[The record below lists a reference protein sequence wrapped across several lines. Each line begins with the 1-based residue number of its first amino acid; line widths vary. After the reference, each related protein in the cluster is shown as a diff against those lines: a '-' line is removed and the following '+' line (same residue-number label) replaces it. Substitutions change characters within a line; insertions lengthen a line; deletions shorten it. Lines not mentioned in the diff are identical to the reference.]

1 MKKFQPMK
9 KYTLSVLLALIA
21 SLTFAQDLSY
31 YLPKG
36 YTYNPA
42 IPTPKQ
48 VLGYEVG
55 EWHVTHDQLVI
66 YMKAVAEASDRVI
79 FEETGRSY
87 EKRPQTLLTITAPA
101 NLAKL
106 DQIKAERAK
115 LREPGASVNIQNIP
129 VVMFMGYSV
138 HGNEPSGANASLLA
152 AYHFAAANEIASELE
167 NIILLLDPAINP
179 DGLNRFASWVNSH
192 KAYVMN
198 GDPAQRELNEAWP
211 RGRTNHYWFDLN
223 RDWLPVQHPESR
235 NRVRVF
241 QSWLPNIHLDFHEMG
256 TNSTFFFQ
264 PGVEA
269 RVHPLTPKKNF
280 ELTSKIGTYHAKA
293 LDEIGSL
300 YFTKENYDDFYYGK
314 GSTYPDVQGSI
325 GILFEQ
331 ASSRGHLQESAN
343 GMLSFPFTIRNQFTA
358 NLSSYQAA
366 KEMRVELNQWMKD
379 FYNEIK
385 NETTA
390 DINKAYI
397 FGAKEDDA
405 RSYHL
410 ADLILQ
416 HNIQV
421 FALNENITVN
431 GQEFKKETSYIV
443 PADQP
448 QYRLIKAMFETRT
461 TFEDSLFYDIS
472 AWTYPMAFGLDY
484 MALNSRILNLASVRQ
499 VEKNSLQLAPG
510 KVLGEA
516 GAYQYAME
524 WTDYYAPKAAYQLL
538 KAGFLVRVTNAEF
551 STPEGKTFRRG
562 TILIDKGESGMD
574 HAAFFAKLQ
583 EIAQFAHV
591 DIHAISTGYTTGIN
605 MGSTYIS
612 KLETPSVALLVDG
625 GVDSYEAGEIW
636 HLLDQRMQM
645 PVTLL
650 PMESVAGANLSRYN
664 VILMADGNYGRLG
677 QSGANALKNWVSQGN
692 TLVAKGGALRWL
704 AQNEIGK
711 FSFREV
717 QNAEKGLQ
725 KSYADYENATGS
737 KQTFGAIFKGKLDIT
752 HPVGY
757 GYTDSDIHTFRNDN
771 FFLEPSENPYANPLV
786 YTANPL
792 ASGYLHPSN
801 LPGVQESAVIRV
813 SSQGRGRIIGF
824 ADNPNFRAFWFG
836 TNKLFMNSIFFG
848 QIISGGTA
856 R

>member
-1 MKKFQPMK
+1 MK
-9 KYTLSVLLALIA
+9 KYTLAVLLALFY
-21 SLTFAQDLSY
+21 SLSFAQDLSY

-36 YTYNPA
+36 FTYNPA
-42 IPTPKQ
+42 IPTPKD

-55 EWHVTHDQLVI
+55 EWHVTHDQLVM
-66 YMKAVAEASDRVI
+66 YMKAVAEKSDRVI

-87 EKRPQTLLTITAPA
+87 EKRPQTLLTITSPA
-101 NLAKL
+101 NLTKL

-115 LREPGASVNIQNIP
+115 LRDPNASVSIENMP

-138 HGNEPSGANASLLA
+138 HGNEPSGANAALVA
-152 AYHFAAANEIASELE
+152 AYHFAAANEIAADLE
-167 NIILLLDPAINP
+167 NIVLLLDPAINP

-192 KAYVMN
+192 KAFVMN

-264 PGVEA
+264 PGVPS
-269 RVHPLTPKKNF
+269 RMHPLTPDKNF
-280 ELTSKIGTYHAKA
+280 ELTEKIGTYHAKA
-293 LDEIGSL
+293 LDQIGSL
-300 YFTKENYDDFYYGK
+300 YYNQENYDDFYYGK

-379 FYNEIK
+379 FYSEIK
-385 NETTA
+385 KET
-390 DINKAYI
+390 DVDVNKAYI

-405 RSYHL
+405 RSFHL

-416 HNIQV
+416 HDIKV

-431 GQEFKKETSYIV
+431 GKEFKKETSYIV

-461 TFEDSLFYDIS
+461 TFKDSLFYDIS
-472 AWTYPMAFGLDY
+472 AWTYPMAFHLDY
-484 MALNSRILNLASVRQ
+484 MALNSKILNLASVRQ
-499 VEKNSLQLAPG
+499 VDKSNFSLAPG
-510 KVLGEA
+510 KVNGNA

-538 KAGFLVRVTNAEF
+538 KAGFLVRVSNTEF
-551 STPEGKTFRRG
+551 TTAAGKTYGRG
-562 TILIDKGESGMD
+562 TLLIDKGESGLD
-574 HAAFFAKLQ
+574 DQAFFAKLQ
-583 EIAQFAHV
+583 AIASEAHV
-591 DIHAISTGYTTGIN
+591 EINALTTGYTSGAN
-605 MGSTYIS
+605 LGSTFMVPL
-612 KLETPSVALLVDG
+612 KTPQIALLVDG
-625 GVDSYEAGEIW
+625 GVDSGEAGEIW
-636 HLLDQRMQM
+636 HLLDQRMKM

-650 PMESVAGANLSRYN
+650 PVGSVGMANLDRYN
-664 VILMADGNYGRLG
+664 VILMADGNYNSLG
-677 QSGANALKNWVSQGN
+677 KMGAEKLKEWTSKGG
-692 TLVAKGGALRWL
+692 TLVAKGGAIRFL
-704 AQNEIGK
+704 AANEVGN
-711 FSFREV
+711 FTFRTV
-717 QNAEKGLQ
+717 DNSEKGLQ
-725 KSYADYENATGS
+725 KSYADFENATGA
-737 KQTFGAIFKGKLDIT
+737 KGTFGAIFKANLDVT
-752 HPVGY
+752 HPIGY
-757 GYTDSDIHTFRNDN
+757 GYSEKEIYTFRNDN
-771 FFLEPSENPYANPLV
+771 FFMEVSTNPYANPLV
-786 YTANPL
+786 YTESPL

-801 LPGVQESAVIRV
+801 LPGIQNGSVIRISGV
-813 SSQGRGRIIGF
+813 GRGRIIGF

-848 QIISGGTA
+848 QVIDGGTT

>member
-1 MKKFQPMK
+1 MK
-9 KYTLSVLLALIA
+9 KYTLTVLLALVTLL
-21 SLTFAQDLSY
+21 SFGQDLSY

-42 IPTPKQ
+42 VPTPKD

-55 EWHVTHDQLVI
+55 EWHVTHDQLVM
-66 YMKAVAEASDRVI
+66 YMKAVAAASDRVK

-87 EKRPQTLLTITAPA
+87 EKRPQTLLTITSPS
-101 NLAKL
+101 NLGKL

-115 LREPGASVNIQNIP
+115 LRVPGSSVDIQNMP

-138 HGNEPSGANASLLA
+138 HGNEPSGANAALVA
-152 AYHFAAANEIASELE
+152 AYHFAAANEIAADLE

-235 NRVRVF
+235 NRVKVF

-264 PGVEA
+264 PGVPS

-280 ELTSKIGTYHAKA
+280 ELTEKIGTYHAKA
-293 LDEIGSL
+293 LDQIGSL
-300 YFTKENYDDFYYGK
+300 YYNQENYDDFYYGK

-358 NLSSYQAA
+358 NLSSFQAA

-379 FYNEIK
+379 FYTEIK

-390 DINKAYI
+390 DVNKAYI

-416 HNIQV
+416 HDIKV

-431 GQEFKKETSYIV
+431 GKEFQKETSYIV

-461 TFEDSLFYDIS
+461 TFQDSLFYDIS
-472 AWTYPMAFGLDY
+472 AWTYPMAFHLDF
-484 MALNSRILNLASVRQ
+484 MALNSRILNLASVTEVNKSKFAQ
-499 VEKNSLQLAPG
+499 APG
-510 KVLGEA
+510 KVIGQA
-516 GAYQYAME
+516 GAYQYALE

-538 KAGFLVRVTNAEF
+538 KAGFLVRVSNTEF
-551 STPEGKTFRRG
+551 STAEGKTFGRG

-574 HAAFFAKLQ
+574 NQAFFAKLR
-583 EIAQFAHV
+583 EIAQAAHV
-591 DIHAISTGYTTGIN
+591 DIHALTTGYTAGAN
-605 MGSTYIS
+605 LGSTFM
-612 KLETPSVALLVDG
+612 TPLKTPNVALLVDG
-625 GVDSYEAGEIW
+625 GVDSGEAGEIW
-636 HLLDQRMQM
+636 HLLDQRMKM

-650 PMESVAGANLSRYN
+650 PIDAVAGANLARYN

-677 QSGANALKNWVSQGN
+677 QAGATAIKNWVSQGN
-692 TLVAKGGALRWL
+692 TLVAKGGAIRWL
-704 AQNEIGK
+704 IQNEIGN
-711 FSFREV
+711 FALRSVE
-717 QNAEKGLQ
+717 NSEKGLQ
-725 KSYADYENATGS
+725 KSYADFENATGA
-737 KQTFGAIFKGKLDIT
+737 KGTFGAIFKANLDTT

-757 GYTDSDIHTFRNDN
+757 GYQEKEIFTFRNDN
-771 FFLEPSENPYANPLV
+771 FFLEPSANPYANPLV
-786 YTANPL
+786 YTADPL

-801 LPGVQESAVIRV
+801 LPGVKESAVIRV
-813 SSQGRGRIIGF
+813 SGQGRGRIIGF
-824 ADNPNFRAFWFG
+824 ADNMNFRAFWFG
-836 TNKLFMNSIFFG
+836 TNKLFMNAIFFG
-848 QIISGGTA
+848 QVIDGGTT

>member
-1 MKKFQPMK
+1 MRRF
-9 KYTLSVLLALIA
+9 SFVFLLALLA
-21 SLTFAQDLSY
+21 NFSWAQDLSY

-36 YTYNPA
+36 YTYNPKV
-42 IPTPKQ
+42 PTPKQ

-55 EWHVTHDQLVI
+55 EWHVTHDQLVT
-66 YMKAVAEASDRVI
+66 YMKAVAATSDRVK

-87 EKRPQTLLTITAPA
+87 EKRPQTLLTITSPA
-101 NLAKL
+101 NLGKL
-106 DQIKAERAK
+106 DQIKADRAK
-115 LREPGASVNIQNIP
+115 LRIPGSTVDIQNMP

-138 HGNEPSGANASLLA
+138 HGNEPSGANAALVA
-152 AYHFAAANEIASELE
+152 AYHFAAANEIAADLE
-167 NIILLLDPAINP
+167 NIVLLLDPAINP

-192 KAYVMN
+192 KAYILN

-235 NRVRVF
+235 NRVKVF

-264 PGVEA
+264 PGVPS

-280 ELTSKIGTYHAKA
+280 ELTEKIGTYHAKA
-293 LDEIGSL
+293 LDQIGSL
-300 YFTKENYDDFYYGK
+300 YYNQENYDDFYYGK

-379 FYNEIK
+379 FYTEIK

-390 DINKAYI
+390 DVNKAYI
-397 FGAKEDDA
+397 FGAKEDEA
-405 RSYHL
+405 RSFHL

-416 HNIQV
+416 HDIKV
-421 FALNENITVN
+421 FALKEDITVN
-431 GQEFKKETSYIV
+431 GKQFKKESSYIV

-461 TFEDSLFYDIS
+461 TFQDSLFYDIS
-472 AWTYPMAFGLDY
+472 AWTYPMAFHLDF
-484 MALNSRILNLASVRQ
+484 MALNSKILNLASVSQ
-499 VEKNSLQLAPG
+499 IDKNSFGLTPG
-510 KVLGEA
+510 KVVGQL
-516 GAYQYAME
+516 GAYQYALE

-538 KAGFLVRVTNAEF
+538 KAGFLVRVANAEF
-551 STPEGKTFRRG
+551 STAEGKTFGRG
-562 TILIDKGESGMD
+562 TLLIDKGESGMD
-574 HAAFFAKLQ
+574 NQAFFAKLQ
-583 EIAQFAHV
+583 EIAQGSHV
-591 DIHAISTGYTTGIN
+591 DIHALTTGYTAGAN
-605 MGSTYIS
+605 LGSTFMAPL
-612 KLETPSVALLVDG
+612 KTPTIALLVDG
-625 GVDSYEAGEIW
+625 GVDSGEAGEIW
-636 HLLDQRMQM
+636 HLLDQRMKM

-650 PMESVAGANLSRYN
+650 PLDALSSTNLSRYN
-664 VILMADGNYGRLG
+664 VILMADGSYSRLG
-677 QSGANALKNWVSQGN
+677 QAGAAAIKNWVSQGN
-692 TLVAKGGALRWL
+692 TLLAKGGALRWL
-704 AQNEIGK
+704 AQNEIGN
-711 FSFREV
+711 FTFRDVDNE
-717 QNAEKGLQ
+717 EKGLQ
-725 KSYADYENATGS
+725 KSYADFENATGS
-737 KQTFGAIFKGKLDIT
+737 KQTFGAIFKANLDTT
-752 HPVGY
+752 HPIGY
-757 GYTDSDIHTFRNDN
+757 GYTEKEIYTFRNDN
-771 FFLEPSENPYANPLV
+771 FFLEPSANPYANPLV

-801 LPGVQESAVIRV
+801 LPGVKESAVIRV
-813 SSQGRGRIIGF
+813 AGQGRGRIIGF

-848 QIISGGTA
+848 QVIDGGTT

>member
-1 MKKFQPMK
+1 MRRF
-9 KYTLSVLLALIA
+9 SFVFLLALLA
-21 SLTFAQDLSY
+21 NLSWAQDLSY

-36 YTYNPA
+36 YTYNPSV
-42 IPTPKQ
+42 PTPKQ

-55 EWHVTHDQLVI
+55 EWHVTHDQLVM
-66 YMKAVAEASDRVI
+66 YMKAVAAASDRVK

-87 EKRPQTLLTITAPA
+87 EKRPQTLLTITSPS
-101 NLAKL
+101 NLGKL

-115 LREPGASVNIQNIP
+115 LREPGSSVNIQNMP
-129 VVMFMGYSV
+129 VVRCMGYSV

-152 AYHFAAANEIASELE
+152 AYHFAAANEIAADLE
-167 NIILLLDPAINP
+167 NIVLLLDPAINP

-235 NRVRVF
+235 NRVKVF

-264 PGVEA
+264 PGVPS

-280 ELTSKIGTYHAKA
+280 ELTEKIGTYHAKA
-293 LDEIGSL
+293 LDQIGSL
-300 YFTKENYDDFYYGK
+300 YYNQENYDDFYYGK

-379 FYNEIK
+379 FYTEIK

-390 DINKAYI
+390 DVNKAYI

-405 RSYHL
+405 RSFHL

-416 HNIQV
+416 HDIKV
-421 FALNENITVN
+421 FALKEDITVN
-431 GQEFKKETSYIV
+431 GKQFKKESSYIV

-461 TFEDSLFYDIS
+461 TFQDSLFYDIS
-472 AWTYPMAFGLDY
+472 AWTYPMAFHLDF
-484 MALNSRILNLASVRQ
+484 MALNSRILNLASVTQ
-499 VEKNSLQLAPG
+499 VDKNNFAQAPG
-510 KVLGEA
+510 KVIGEA
-516 GAYQYAME
+516 GAYQYALE

-538 KAGFLVRVTNAEF
+538 KAGFLVRVSNAEF
-551 STPEGKTFRRG
+551 STAEGKTFGRG
-562 TILIDKGESGMD
+562 TLLIDKGESGMD
-574 HAAFFAKLQ
+574 NQAFFAKLR
-583 EIAQFAHV
+583 EIALGSHV
-591 DIHAISTGYTTGIN
+591 DIHALTTGYTGGAN
-605 MGSTYIS
+605 LGSTFMAPL
-612 KLETPSVALLVDG
+612 KTPNVALLVDG
-625 GVDSYEAGEIW
+625 GVDSGEAGEIW
-636 HLLDQRMQM
+636 HLLDQRMKM

-650 PMESVAGANLSRYN
+650 PLDAVSGANLSRYN

-677 QSGANALKNWVSQGN
+677 QAGATAIKNWVSQGN

-704 AQNEIGK
+704 AQNEIGN
-711 FSFREV
+711 FTFRTV
-717 QNAEKGLQ
+717 DNAEKGLQ
-725 KSYADYENATGS
+725 KNYADFENATGS
-737 KQTFGAIFKGKLDIT
+737 KQTFGAIFKANLDTT
-752 HPVGY
+752 HPIGY
-757 GYTDSDIHTFRNDN
+757 GYSEKEIYTFRNDN
-771 FFLEPSENPYANPLV
+771 FFLEPSANPYANPLV

-801 LPGVQESAVIRV
+801 LPGVKESAVIRV
-813 SSQGRGRIIGF
+813 AGQGRGRIIGF

-848 QIISGGTA
+848 QVIDGGTT

>member
-1 MKKFQPMK
+1 MRR
-9 KYTLSVLLALIA
+9 LSIILIFVLIA
-21 SLTFAQDLSY
+21 HLGWAQDLSY

-36 YTYNPA
+36 YTYNPKV
-42 IPTPKQ
+42 PTPKQ

-55 EWHVTHDQLVI
+55 EWHVTHDQLVN
-66 YMKAVAEASDRVI
+66 YMKAVAATSDRVK

-87 EKRPQTLLTITAPA
+87 EKRPQTLLTITSPA
-101 NLAKL
+101 NLGKL

-115 LREPGASVNIQNIP
+115 LREAGASVNIQNMP

-138 HGNEPSGANASLLA
+138 HGNEPSGANAALVA
-152 AYHFAAANEIASELE
+152 AYHFAAANEISADLE
-167 NIILLLDPAINP
+167 NIVLLLDPAINP

-192 KAYVMN
+192 KAYILN

-235 NRVRVF
+235 NRVKVF

-264 PGVEA
+264 PGVPS

-280 ELTSKIGTYHAKA
+280 ELTEKIGTYHAKA
-293 LDEIGSL
+293 LDQIGSL
-300 YFTKENYDDFYYGK
+300 YYNQENYDDFYYGK

-379 FYNEIK
+379 FYTEIK

-390 DINKAYI
+390 DVNKAYI
-397 FGAKEDDA
+397 FGAKEDEA
-405 RSYHL
+405 RSFHL

-416 HNIQV
+416 HDIKV
-421 FALNENITVN
+421 FALKEDITVN
-431 GQEFKKETSYIV
+431 GKQFKKESSYIV

-461 TFEDSLFYDIS
+461 TFQDSLFYDIS
-472 AWTYPMAFGLDY
+472 AWTYPMAFHLDF
-484 MALNSRILNLASVRQ
+484 MALNSKILNLASVSQ
-499 VEKNSLQLAPG
+499 IDKNNFGLTPG
-510 KVLGEA
+510 KVVGQA
-516 GAYQYAME
+516 GAYQYALE

-538 KAGFLVRVTNAEF
+538 KAGFLVRVANAEF
-551 STPEGKTFRRG
+551 STVEGKTFGRG
-562 TILIDKGESGMD
+562 TLLIDKGESGMD
-574 HAAFFAKLQ
+574 NQVFFAKLQ
-583 EIAQFAHV
+583 EIAQNSHV
-591 DIHAISTGYTTGIN
+591 DIHALTTGYTAGAN
-605 MGSTYIS
+605 LGSTFMAPL
-612 KLETPSVALLVDG
+612 KTPSMALLVDG
-625 GVDSYEAGEIW
+625 GVDSGEAGEIW
-636 HLLDQRMQM
+636 HLLDQRMKM

-650 PMESVAGANLSRYN
+650 PLDAVSSTNLSRYN
-664 VILMADGNYGRLG
+664 VILMADGSYSRLG
-677 QSGANALKNWVSQGN
+677 QAGAAAIKNWVSQGN
-692 TLVAKGGALRWL
+692 TLLAKGGALRWL
-704 AQNEIGK
+704 AQNEIGN
-711 FSFREV
+711 FTFRAVDNE
-717 QNAEKGLQ
+717 EKGLQ
-725 KSYADYENATGS
+725 KSYADFENATGS
-737 KQTFGAIFKGKLDIT
+737 KQTFGAIFKANLDTT
-752 HPVGY
+752 HPIGY
-757 GYTDSDIHTFRNDN
+757 GYTEKEIYTFRNDN
-771 FFLEPSENPYANPLV
+771 FFLEPSSNPYANPLV

-801 LPGVQESAVIRV
+801 LPGVKESAVIRV
-813 SSQGRGRIIGF
+813 SGQGRGRIIGF

-848 QIISGGTA
+848 QVIDGGTT

>member
-1 MKKFQPMK
+1 MK
-9 KYTLSVLLALIA
+9 KYTLAVLLALFT
-21 SLTFAQDLSY
+21 SLTIAQDLSY

-42 IPTPKQ
+42 VPTPKQ

-55 EWHVTHDQLVI
+55 EWHVTHDQLVM

-87 EKRPQTLLTITAPA
+87 EKRPQTLLTITSPA
-101 NLAKL
+101 NLGKL

-115 LREPGASVNIQNIP
+115 LRDPNASVSIENMP

-138 HGNEPSGANASLLA
+138 HGNEPSGANASLVA
-152 AYHFAAANEIASELE
+152 AYHFAAANEISEDLE
-167 NIILLLDPAINP
+167 NIVLLLDPAINP

-192 KAYVMN
+192 KAFTMN

-264 PGVEA
+264 PGVPA
-269 RVHPLTPKKNF
+269 RMHPLTPDKNF
-280 ELTSKIGTYHAKA
+280 ELTEKIGTYHAKA
-293 LDEIGSL
+293 LDQIGSL
-300 YFTKENYDDFYYGK
+300 YYNQENYDDFYYGK

-366 KEMRVELNQWMKD
+366 KEMRVELNQWMRD
-379 FYNEIK
+379 FYTEIK
-385 NETTA
+385 TETDT
-390 DINKAYI
+390 DTNKAYI
-397 FGAKEDDA
+397 FGAKNDDA
-405 RSYHL
+405 RSFHL

-416 HNIQV
+416 HDIKV

-461 TFEDSLFYDIS
+461 TFKDSLFYDIS
-472 AWTYPMAFGLDY
+472 AWTYPMAFHLDY
-484 MALNSRILNLASVRQ
+484 MALNSKILNLANVKQ
-499 VEKNSLQLAPG
+499 VDKTDFVLAPG
-510 KVLGEA
+510 KVIGNA
-516 GAYQYAME
+516 GAYHYAME

-538 KAGFLVRVTNAEF
+538 KSGFLVRVSNAEF
-551 STPEGKTFRRG
+551 STAEGKTFGRG
-562 TILIDKGESGMD
+562 TLLIDKGESGLD
-574 HAAFFAKLQ
+574 EDAFFAKLQ
-583 EIAQFAHV
+583 EIASEAHV
-591 DIHAISTGYTTGIN
+591 DIHALITGYTSGAN
-605 MGSTYIS
+605 LGSTFMAPL
-612 KLETPSVALLVDG
+612 KTPQIALLVDG
-625 GVDSYEAGEIW
+625 GVDSGEAGEIW
-636 HLLDQRMQM
+636 HLLDQRMKM

-650 PMESVAGANLSRYN
+650 PVGSVNNANLDRYN
-664 VILMADGNYGRLG
+664 VILMADGNYNSLG
-677 QSGANALKNWVSQGN
+677 KTGAEKLKEWTSRGG
-692 TLVAKGGALRWL
+692 TLVAKGGALQFL
-704 AQNEIGK
+704 AQNEIGN
-711 FSFREV
+711 FTFRTV
-717 QNAEKGLQ
+717 DNAEKGIQ
-725 KSYADYENATGS
+725 KSYADFENATGA
-737 KQTFGAIFKGKLDIT
+737 KGTFGAIFKANLDIT
-752 HPVGY
+752 HPIGY
-757 GYTDSDIHTFRNDN
+757 GYSEKEIYTFRNDN
-771 FFLEPSENPYANPLV
+771 FFMEVSPNPYANPLV
-786 YTANPL
+786 YTENPL

-801 LPGVQESAVIRV
+801 LPGIQNGSVIRISGV
-813 SSQGRGRIIGF
+813 GRGRIVGF

-836 TNKLFMNSIFFG
+836 TNKLYMNSIFFG
-848 QIISGGTA
+848 QVIDGGTA

>member
-1 MKKFQPMK
+1 MRRF
-9 KYTLSVLLALIA
+9 SFVFLLALLA
-21 SLTFAQDLSY
+21 NLSWAQDLSY

-36 YTYNPA
+36 YTYNPSV
-42 IPTPKQ
+42 PTPKQ

-55 EWHVTHDQLVI
+55 EWHVTHDQLVM
-66 YMKAVAEASDRVI
+66 YMKAVAAASDRVK

-87 EKRPQTLLTITAPA
+87 EKRPQTLLTITSPS
-101 NLAKL
+101 NLGKL

-115 LREPGASVNIQNIP
+115 LREPGSSVNIQNMP

-152 AYHFAAANEIASELE
+152 AYHFAAANEIAADLE
-167 NIILLLDPAINP
+167 NIVLLLDPAINP

-235 NRVRVF
+235 NRVKVF

-264 PGVEA
+264 PGVPS

-280 ELTSKIGTYHAKA
+280 ELTEKIGTYHAKA
-293 LDEIGSL
+293 LDQIGSL
-300 YFTKENYDDFYYGK
+300 YYNQENYDDFYYGK

-379 FYNEIK
+379 FYTEIK

-390 DINKAYI
+390 DVNKAYI

-405 RSYHL
+405 RSFHL

-416 HNIQV
+416 HDIKV
-421 FALNENITVN
+421 FALKEDITVN
-431 GQEFKKETSYIV
+431 GKQFKKESSYIV

-461 TFEDSLFYDIS
+461 TFQDSLFYDIS
-472 AWTYPMAFGLDY
+472 AWTYPMAFHLDF
-484 MALNSRILNLASVRQ
+484 MALNSRILNLASVTQ
-499 VEKNSLQLAPG
+499 VDKNNFAQAPG
-510 KVLGEA
+510 KVIGEA
-516 GAYQYAME
+516 GAYQYALE

-538 KAGFLVRVTNAEF
+538 KAGFLVRVSNEEF
-551 STPEGKTFRRG
+551 STAEGKTFGRG
-562 TILIDKGESGMD
+562 TLLIDKGESGMD
-574 HAAFFAKLQ
+574 NQAFFAKLR
-583 EIAQFAHV
+583 EIALGSHV
-591 DIHAISTGYTTGIN
+591 DIHALTTGYTGGAN
-605 MGSTYIS
+605 LGSTFMAPL
-612 KLETPSVALLVDG
+612 KTPNVALLVDG
-625 GVDSYEAGEIW
+625 GVDSGEAGEIW
-636 HLLDQRMQM
+636 HLLDQRMKM

-650 PMESVAGANLSRYN
+650 PLDAVSGANLSRYN

-677 QSGANALKNWVSQGN
+677 QAGATAIKNWVSQGN

-704 AQNEIGK
+704 AQNEIGN
-711 FSFREV
+711 FTFRTV
-717 QNAEKGLQ
+717 DNAEKGLQ
-725 KSYADYENATGS
+725 KNYADFENATGS
-737 KQTFGAIFKGKLDIT
+737 KQTFGAIFKANLDTT
-752 HPVGY
+752 HPIGY
-757 GYTDSDIHTFRNDN
+757 GYSEKEIYTFRNDN
-771 FFLEPSENPYANPLV
+771 FFLEPSANPYANPLV
-786 YTANPL
+786 YTADPL

-801 LPGVQESAVIRV
+801 LPGVKESAVIRV
-813 SSQGRGRIIGF
+813 SGQGRGRIIGF

-848 QIISGGTA
+848 QVIDGGTT

>member
-1 MKKFQPMK
+1 MK
-9 KYTLSVLLALIA
+9 KYTLTVLLALVTLL
-21 SLTFAQDLSY
+21 SFGQDLSY

-42 IPTPKQ
+42 VPTPKD

-55 EWHVTHDQLVI
+55 EWHVTHDQLVM
-66 YMKAVAEASDRVI
+66 YMKAVAAASDRVK

-87 EKRPQTLLTITAPA
+87 EKRPQTLLTITSPS
-101 NLAKL
+101 NLGKL

-115 LREPGASVNIQNIP
+115 LRVPGSSVDIQNMP

-138 HGNEPSGANASLLA
+138 HGNEPSGANAALVA
-152 AYHFAAANEIASELE
+152 AYHFAAANEIAADLE
-167 NIILLLDPAINP
+167 NIVLLLDPAINP

-235 NRVRVF
+235 NRVKVF

-264 PGVEA
+264 PGVPS

-280 ELTSKIGTYHAKA
+280 ELTEKIGNYHAKA
-293 LDEIGSL
+293 LDQIGSL
-300 YFTKENYDDFYYGK
+300 YYNQENYDDFYYGK

-358 NLSSYQAA
+358 NLSSFQAA

-379 FYNEIK
+379 FYTEIK

-390 DINKAYI
+390 DVNKAYI

-416 HNIQV
+416 HDIKV

-431 GQEFKKETSYIV
+431 GKEFQKETSYIV

-461 TFEDSLFYDIS
+461 TFQDSLFYDIS
-472 AWTYPMAFGLDY
+472 AWTYPMAFHLDF
-484 MALNSRILNLASVRQ
+484 MALNSRILNLASVTEVNKSNFAQ
-499 VEKNSLQLAPG
+499 APG
-510 KVLGEA
+510 KVIGQA
-516 GAYQYAME
+516 GAYQYALE

-538 KAGFLVRVTNAEF
+538 KAGFLVRVSNTEF
-551 STPEGKTFRRG
+551 STAEGKTFGRG
-562 TILIDKGESGMD
+562 TILIDKGESELD
-574 HAAFFAKLQ
+574 NQDFFAKLQ
-583 EIAQFAHV
+583 EIAQAAHV
-591 DIHAISTGYTTGIN
+591 DIHALTTGYTAGAN
-605 MGSTYIS
+605 LGSTFM
-612 KLETPSVALLVDG
+612 TPLKTPNVALLVDG
-625 GVDSYEAGEIW
+625 GVDSGEAGEIW
-636 HLLDQRMQM
+636 HLLDQRMKM

-650 PMESVAGANLSRYN
+650 PIDAVAGANLARYN

-677 QSGANALKNWVSQGN
+677 QAGATAIKNWVSQGN
-692 TLVAKGGALRWL
+692 TLVAKGGAIRWL
-704 AQNEIGK
+704 IQNEIGN
-711 FSFREV
+711 FALRSVE
-717 QNAEKGLQ
+717 NSEKGLQ
-725 KSYADYENATGS
+725 KSYADFENATGA
-737 KQTFGAIFKGKLDIT
+737 KGTFGAIFKANLDTT

-757 GYTDSDIHTFRNDN
+757 GYQEKEIFTFRNDN
-771 FFLEPSENPYANPLV
+771 FFLEPSANPYANPLV
-786 YTANPL
+786 YTADPL

-801 LPGVQESAVIRV
+801 LPGVKESAVIRV
-813 SSQGRGRIIGF
+813 SGQGRGRIIGF
-824 ADNPNFRAFWFG
+824 ADNMNFRAFWFG
-836 TNKLFMNSIFFG
+836 TNKLFMNAIFFG
-848 QIISGGTA
+848 QVIDGGTT

>member
-1 MKKFQPMK
+1 MKKC
-9 KYTLSVLLALIA
+9 TLSLILVF
-21 SLTFAQDLSY
+21 LTTLVWAQDLSY

-42 IPTPKQ
+42 IPTPKE

-55 EWHVTHDQLVI
+55 EWHVTHDQLVM
-66 YMKAVAEASDRVI
+66 YMKAVAAASDRVI

-87 EKRPQTLLTITAPA
+87 EKRPQTLLTITSPS
-101 NLAKL
+101 NLSKL
-106 DQIKAERAK
+106 DQIKADRAK
-115 LREPGASVNIQNIP
+115 LRIPGSNVDIQKMP

-138 HGNEPSGANASLLA
+138 HGNEPSGANASLVA
-152 AYHFAAANEIASELE
+152 AYHFAAANEIASDLE
-167 NIILLLDPAINP
+167 NMVLLLDPAINP

-264 PGVEA
+264 PGVPA
-269 RVHPLTPKKNF
+269 RMHPLTPKKNF
-280 ELTSKIGTYHAKA
+280 ELTEKIGTYHAKA
-293 LDEIGSL
+293 LDQIGSL
-300 YFTKENYDDFYYGK
+300 YYNQENYDDFYYGK

-358 NLSSYQAA
+358 NLSSFEAA

-379 FYNEIK
+379 FYTEIK

-390 DINKAYI
+390 DVNKAYI

-416 HNIQV
+416 HDIKV
-421 FALNENITVN
+421 YSLNENITVN
-431 GQEFKKETSYIV
+431 GKEFKKETSYIV

-461 TFEDSLFYDIS
+461 TFQDSLFYDIS
-472 AWTYPMAFGLDY
+472 AWTYPMAFHLDY
-484 MALNSRILNLASVRQ
+484 MALNSRILNLASVSE
-499 VEKNSLQLAPG
+499 VDKSKFTLAPG
-510 KVLGEA
+510 KVIGQP
-516 GAYQYAME
+516 GAYQYALE

-538 KAGFLVRVTNAEF
+538 KAGFLVRVANTEF
-551 STPEGKTFRRG
+551 STAEGKTFGRG
-562 TILIDKGESGMD
+562 TLLIDKGESGLENQ
-574 HAAFFAKLQ
+574 AFFAKLQ
-583 EIAQFAHV
+583 EIAQMAHV
-591 DIHAISTGYTTGIN
+591 DIHALTTGYTSGAN
-605 MGSTYIS
+605 LGSTFMTPLI
-612 KLETPSVALLVDG
+612 TPSIALLVDG
-625 GVDSYEAGEIW
+625 GVDSGEAGEIW
-636 HLLDQRMQM
+636 HLLDQRMKM

-650 PMESVAGANLSRYN
+650 PADAVGSANLSRYN
-664 VILMADGNYGRLG
+664 VILMADGNYGGLG
-677 QSGANALKNWVSQGN
+677 QNGANAIKSWVSKGN
-692 TLVAKGGALRWL
+692 TLVAKGGAIRWL
-704 AQNEIGK
+704 IQNEIGN
-711 FSFREV
+711 FAIRNVDYS
-717 QNAEKGLQ
+717 EKGLQ
-725 KSYADYENATGS
+725 RNYADYENATGA
-737 KQTFGAIFKGKLDIT
+737 KGTFGAIFKANLDTT
-752 HPVGY
+752 HPIGY
-757 GYTDSDIHTFRNDN
+757 GYQDREIFTFRNDN
-771 FFLEPSENPYANPLV
+771 FFLEPSTNPYANPLV
-786 YTANPL
+786 YTADPL

-801 LPGVQESAVIRV
+801 LPGVKESAVIRV
-813 SSQGRGRIIGF
+813 SGHGRGRIIGF
-824 ADNPNFRAFWFG
+824 ADNMNFRAFWFG
-836 TNKLFMNSIFFG
+836 TNKLFLNSIFFG
-848 QIISGGTA
+848 QVIQGGTT

>member
-1 MKKFQPMK
+1 MKR
-9 KYTLSVLLALIA
+9 YTFAVLLALF
-21 SLTFAQDLSY
+21 STLSFAQDLSY
-31 YLPKG
+31 YLPSG
-36 YTYNPA
+36 YTYNPS

-48 VLGYEVG
+48 ILGYEVG
-55 EWHVTHDQLVI
+55 EWHVTHDQLVM

-87 EKRPQTLLTITAPA
+87 EKRPQTLLTITSPA
-101 NLAKL
+101 NLTKL

-115 LREPGASVNIQNIP
+115 LRDPGASLAIDKMP
-129 VVMFMGYSV
+129 VVMYMGYSV
-138 HGNEPSGANASLLA
+138 HGNEPSGANASLVA
-152 AYHFAAANEIASELE
+152 AYHFAAANEISADLE

-192 KAYVMN
+192 KAFNMN

-264 PGVEA
+264 PGVPA
-269 RVHPLTPKKNF
+269 RMHPLTPDKNF
-280 ELTSKIGTYHAKA
+280 ELTEKIGTYHAKA

-300 YFTKENYDDFYYGK
+300 YYNQENYDDFYYGK

-358 NLSSYQAA
+358 NLSSFQAA

-379 FYNEIK
+379 FYKEIK
-385 NETTA
+385 TETDT
-390 DINKAYI
+390 DSNKAYI
-397 FGAKEDDA
+397 FGTKDDDA
-405 RSYHL
+405 RSFHL

-416 HNIQV
+416 HDIKV
-421 FALNENITVN
+421 FALNENITLN

-461 TFEDSLFYDIS
+461 TFKDSLFYDIS
-472 AWTYPMAFGLDY
+472 AWTYPMAFHLDF
-484 MALNSRILNLASVRQ
+484 MALNSKILNLASVKQ
-499 VEKNSLQLAPG
+499 VDKDNFELATG
-510 KVLGEA
+510 QVVGEA
-516 GAYQYAME
+516 GAYQYALE

-538 KAGFLVRVTNAEF
+538 KAGFLVRVSNAEF
-551 STPEGKTFRRG
+551 TTPEGKKFGRG
-562 TILIDKGESGMD
+562 TILIDKGESGFD
-574 HAAFFAKLQ
+574 NQAFFAKLQ
-583 EIAQFAHV
+583 EVAISAHV
-591 DIHAISTGYTTGIN
+591 DIHEISTGYTGGAN
-605 MGSTYIS
+605 MGSTFMAPL
-612 KLETPSVALLVDG
+612 KTPQIALLVDG
-625 GVDSYEAGEIW
+625 GVDSGEAGEIW

-650 PMESVAGANLSRYN
+650 PVGSVNSVNLDRYN
-664 VILMADGNYGRLG
+664 VILMADGNYNSLG
-677 QSGANALKNWVSQGN
+677 KMGAEKLKEWTSKGG
-692 TLVAKGGALRWL
+692 TLVAKGGALRFL
-704 AQNEIGK
+704 SNNEIGN
-711 FSFREV
+711 FTFRTVE
-717 QNAEKGLQ
+717 NEEKGVQ
-725 KSYADYENATGS
+725 KSYANFENATGA
-737 KQTFGAIFKGKLDIT
+737 KGTFGAIFKANLDIT
-752 HPVGY
+752 HPIGY
-757 GYTDSDIHTFRNDN
+757 GYSEKEIYTFRNDN
-771 FFLEPSENPYANPLV
+771 FFMEVSPNPYANPLV
-786 YTANPL
+786 YTADPL

-801 LPGVQESAVIRV
+801 LSGIQNGSVIRISGV
-813 SSQGRGRIIGF
+813 GRGRIIGF

-848 QIISGGTA
+848 QVIDGGTA

>member
-1 MKKFQPMK
+1 MK
-9 KYTLSVLLALIA
+9 KYTLAVLLALFY
-21 SLTFAQDLSY
+21 SLSFAKDLSY

-42 IPTPKQ
+42 IPTPKD

-55 EWHVTHDQLVI
+55 EWHVTHDQLVM

-87 EKRPQTLLTITAPA
+87 EKRPQTLLTITSPA
-101 NLAKL
+101 NLGKL

-115 LREPGASVNIQNIP
+115 LRIPGESVEIEKMP

-138 HGNEPSGANASLLA
+138 HGNEPSGANASLVA
-152 AYHFAAANEIASELE
+152 AYHFAAANELASELE
-167 NIILLLDPAINP
+167 DIILLLDPAINP

-192 KAYVMN
+192 KAYIMN

-264 PGVEA
+264 PGVPS
-269 RVHPLTPKKNF
+269 RMHPLTPEKNF
-280 ELTSKIGTYHAKA
+280 ELTEKIGTYHAKA

-300 YFTKENYDDFYYGK
+300 YYNQENYDDFYYGK

-331 ASSRGHLQESAN
+331 ASSRGHLQESSN

-379 FYNEIK
+379 FYTEIK
-385 NETTA
+385 TETTA
-390 DINKAYI
+390 DVNKAYI
-397 FGAKEDDA
+397 FGAKNDDA

-416 HNIQV
+416 HDIKV

-461 TFEDSLFYDIS
+461 TFQDSLFYDIS
-472 AWTYPMAFGLDY
+472 AWTYPMAFDLDY
-484 MALNSRILNLASVRQ
+484 MALNSKILNLASVKQ
-499 VEKNSLQLAPG
+499 VDKSDFALAPG
-510 KVLGEA
+510 KVTGNA

-524 WTDYYAPKAAYQLL
+524 WTDYYAPKAAYKLL
-538 KAGFLVRVTNAEF
+538 KAGFLVRVSNAEF
-551 STPEGKTFRRG
+551 TTAEGKTYGRG
-562 TILIDKGESGMD
+562 TLLIDKGETGLD
-574 HAAFFAKLQ
+574 NQAFFAKLT
-583 EIAQFAHV
+583 EIAKEAHV
-591 DIHAISTGYTTGIN
+591 DIHALTTGYTAGAN
-605 MGSTYIS
+605 LGSTFMVPL
-612 KLETPSVALLVDG
+612 KTPQVALLVDG
-625 GVDSYEAGEIW
+625 GVDSGEAGEIW
-636 HLLDQRMQM
+636 HLLDQRMNM

-650 PMESVAGANLSRYN
+650 PVGSVSSANLDRYT
-664 VILMADGNYGRLG
+664 VILMADGNYNSLG
-677 QSGANALKNWVSQGN
+677 KMGADKLKEWTSKGG
-692 TLVAKGGALRWL
+692 TLVAKGGALRFL
-704 AQNEIGK
+704 AQNEIGN
-711 FSFREV
+711 FTFRTV
-717 QNAEKGLQ
+717 DNAEKGLQ
-725 KSYADYENATGS
+725 KSYADFENATGA
-737 KQTFGAIFKGKLDIT
+737 KGTFGAIFKANLDIT
-752 HPVGY
+752 HPIGY
-757 GYTDSDIHTFRNDN
+757 GYSNKELHTFRNDN
-771 FFLEPSENPYANPLV
+771 FFMEVSPNPYANPLV
-786 YTANPL
+786 YTADPL

-801 LPGVQESAVIRV
+801 LPGIQNGSVIRISGV
-813 SSQGRGRIIGF
+813 GRGRIVGF

-848 QIISGGTA
+848 QVIDGGTA

>member
-1 MKKFQPMK
+1 MKYFCT
-9 KYTLSVLLALIA
+9 TLLLTLFSVCA
-21 SLTFAQDLSY
+21 FGQDLSY

-55 EWHVTHDQLVI
+55 EWHVTHDQLVM

-79 FEETGRSY
+79 LEETGRTY
-87 EKRPQTLLTITAPA
+87 EKRPQVLLTISSPK
-101 NLAKL
+101 NLGQL

-115 LREPGASVNIQNIP
+115 LRDPAASVNIANMP
-129 VVMFMGYSV
+129 VVLFMGYSV
-138 HGNEPSGANASLLA
+138 HGNEPSGANAALVA
-152 AYHFAAANEIASELE
+152 AYHFAAAKEIEADLQ
-167 NIILLLDPAINP
+167 NMVLLLDPAINP

-192 KAYVMN
+192 KPYILN

-223 RDWLPVQHPESR
+223 RDWLPLQHPESR

-241 QSWLPNIHLDFHEMG
+241 QSWLPNVHLDFHEMG
-256 TNSTFFFQ
+256 SNSTFFFQ
-264 PGVEA
+264 PGVPS

-280 ELTSKIGTYHAKA
+280 ELTEKIGTYHAKA
-293 LDEIGSL
+293 LDQIGSL
-300 YFTKENYDDFYYGK
+300 YYNQENYDDFYYGK

-331 ASSRGHLQESAN
+331 ASSRGHLQETDN

-379 FYNEIK
+379 FYLEVK
-385 NETTA
+385 KETDA
-390 DINKAYI
+390 DTNKAYI
-397 FGAKEDDA
+397 FGAKEEDA

-410 ADLILQ
+410 AELILQ
-416 HNIQV
+416 HDINLFSLKEDLVI
-421 FALNENITVN
+421 N
-431 GQEFKKETSYIV
+431 GKQFKKGNSYIV

-461 TFEDSLFYDIS
+461 TFQDSLFYDIS
-472 AWTYPMAFGLDY
+472 AWTYPMAFGVDF
-484 MALNSRILNLASVRQ
+484 MALNSRIVNLANVSPVD
-499 VEKNSLQLAPG
+499 KSSFALAPG
-510 KVLGEA
+510 KVIGGP
-516 GAYQYAME
+516 GAYQYALE

-538 KAGFLVRVTNAEF
+538 KAGFLVRVATKEF
-551 STPEGKTFRRG
+551 STAEGKTFGRG
-562 TILIDKGESGMD
+562 TLLLDEGESGLD
-574 HAAFFAKLQ
+574 AQAFYKKLE
-583 EIAQFAHV
+583 EIARMSHV
-591 DIHAISTGYTTGIN
+591 DIHALSSGYTQGANLGSTFILPISTPKI
-605 MGSTYIS
+605 
-612 KLETPSVALLVDG
+612 ALLVDG
-625 GVDSYEAGEIW
+625 GVDSGEAGEIW
-636 HLLDQRMQM
+636 HLLDQRMHM

-650 PMESVAGANLSRYN
+650 PLEAVSSTNLDRYN
-664 VILMADGNYGRLG
+664 VLLMADGSYARLG
-677 QSGANALKNWVSQGN
+677 QSGAATIKAWVQKGN
-692 TLVAKGGALRWL
+692 TVVAKGGALRWL
-704 AQNEIGK
+704 SQQEIGS
-711 FSFREV
+711 FQFREV
-717 QNAEKGLQ
+717 QSKEEGLQ
-725 KSYADYENATGS
+725 KSYADYENATGA
-737 KQTFGAIFKGKLDIT
+737 KLTYGAIFKSILDTT
-752 HPVGY
+752 HPIGY
-757 GYTDSDIHTFRNDN
+757 GYPSAELYTFRNDN

-786 YTANPL
+786 YTADPL

-801 LPGVQESAVIRV
+801 LPGVNQSAVIRV
-813 SSQGRGRIIGF
+813 SGLGRGRIIGF

-848 QIISGGTA
+848 QVIDGGTA

>member
-1 MKKFQPMK
+1 MRRF
-9 KYTLSVLLALIA
+9 SFVFLLALVA
-21 SLTFAQDLSY
+21 NLSWAQDLSY

-36 YTYNPA
+36 YTYNPKV
-42 IPTPKQ
+42 PTPKQ

-55 EWHVTHDQLVI
+55 EWHVTHDQLVN
-66 YMKAVAEASDRVI
+66 YMKAVAATSDRVK

-87 EKRPQTLLTITAPA
+87 EKRPQTLLTITSPA
-101 NLAKL
+101 NLGKL

-115 LREPGASVNIQNIP
+115 LREPGASVNIQNMP

-138 HGNEPSGANASLLA
+138 HGNEPSGANAALVA
-152 AYHFAAANEIASELE
+152 AYHFAAANEIAADLE
-167 NIILLLDPAINP
+167 NIVLLLDPAINP

-235 NRVRVF
+235 NRVKVF

-264 PGVEA
+264 PGVPS

-280 ELTSKIGTYHAKA
+280 ELTEKIGTYHAKA
-293 LDEIGSL
+293 LDQIGSL
-300 YFTKENYDDFYYGK
+300 YYNQENYDDFYYGK

-379 FYNEIK
+379 FYTEIK

-390 DINKAYI
+390 DVNKAYI
-397 FGAKEDDA
+397 FGAKDDDA
-405 RSYHL
+405 RSFHL

-416 HNIQV
+416 HDIKV
-421 FALNENITVN
+421 FALKEDITVN
-431 GQEFKKETSYIV
+431 GKQFKKESSYIV

-461 TFEDSLFYDIS
+461 SFQDSLFYDIS
-472 AWTYPMAFGLDY
+472 AWTYPMAFHLDF
-484 MALNSRILNLASVRQ
+484 MALNSKILNLASVSQ
-499 VEKNSLQLAPG
+499 VDKNNFAQAPG
-510 KVLGEA
+510 KMIGQPE
-516 GAYQYAME
+516 AYQYALE

-538 KAGFLVRVTNAEF
+538 KAGFLVRVANAEF
-551 STPEGKTFRRG
+551 STAEGKTFGRG
-562 TILIDKGESGMD
+562 TLLIDKGETGMD
-574 HAAFFAKLQ
+574 NQAFFAKLQ
-583 EIAQFAHV
+583 EIAQSSHV
-591 DIHAISTGYTTGIN
+591 DIHALTTGYTAGAN
-605 MGSTYIS
+605 LGSTFMAPL
-612 KLETPSVALLVDG
+612 KTPTIALLVDG
-625 GVDSYEAGEIW
+625 GVDSGEAGEIW
-636 HLLDQRMQM
+636 HLLDQRMKM

-650 PMESVAGANLSRYN
+650 PLDAVSSTNLSRYN
-664 VILMADGNYGRLG
+664 VILMADGSYSRLG
-677 QSGANALKNWVSQGN
+677 QAGAAAIKNWVSQGN
-692 TLVAKGGALRWL
+692 TLLAKGGALRWL
-704 AQNEIGK
+704 AQNEIGN
-711 FSFREV
+711 FTFRAVDNE
-717 QNAEKGLQ
+717 EKGLQ
-725 KSYADYENATGS
+725 KSYADFENATGS
-737 KQTFGAIFKGKLDIT
+737 KQTFGAIFKANLDTT
-752 HPVGY
+752 HPIGY
-757 GYTDSDIHTFRNDN
+757 GYTEKEIYTFRNDN
-771 FFLEPSENPYANPLV
+771 FFLEPSKNPYANPLV

-801 LPGVQESAVIRV
+801 LPGVKESAVIRV
-813 SSQGRGRIIGF
+813 SGQGRGRIIGF

-848 QIISGGTA
+848 QVIDGGTT

>member
-1 MKKFQPMK
+1 MRR
-9 KYTLSVLLALIA
+9 LSIILVFALIA
-21 SLTFAQDLSY
+21 QLGWAQDLSY

-36 YTYNPA
+36 YTYNPKV
-42 IPTPKQ
+42 PTPKQ

-55 EWHVTHDQLVI
+55 EWHVTHDQLVN
-66 YMKAVAEASDRVI
+66 YMKAVAATSDRVK

-87 EKRPQTLLTITAPA
+87 EKRPQTLLTITSPA
-101 NLAKL
+101 NLGKL

-138 HGNEPSGANASLLA
+138 HGNEPSGANAALVA
-152 AYHFAAANEIASELE
+152 AYHFAAANEIAADLE
-167 NIILLLDPAINP
+167 NIVLLLDPAINP

-235 NRVRVF
+235 NRVKVF

-264 PGVEA
+264 PGVPS

-280 ELTSKIGTYHAKA
+280 ELTEKIGTYHAKA
-293 LDEIGSL
+293 LDQIGSL
-300 YFTKENYDDFYYGK
+300 YYNQENYDDFYYGK

-379 FYNEIK
+379 FYTEIK

-390 DINKAYI
+390 DVNKAYI
-397 FGAKEDDA
+397 FGAKDDDA
-405 RSYHL
+405 RSFHL

-416 HNIQV
+416 HDIKV
-421 FALNENITVN
+421 FALKEDITVN
-431 GQEFKKETSYIV
+431 GKQFKKESSYIV

-461 TFEDSLFYDIS
+461 SFQDSLFYDIS
-472 AWTYPMAFGLDY
+472 AWTYPMAFHLDF
-484 MALNSRILNLASVRQ
+484 MALNSKILNLASVSQ
-499 VEKNSLQLAPG
+499 VDKNNFAQAPG
-510 KVLGEA
+510 KMIGQP
-516 GAYQYAME
+516 GAYQYALE

-538 KAGFLVRVTNAEF
+538 KAGFLVRVANAEF
-551 STPEGKTFRRG
+551 STAEGKTFGRG
-562 TILIDKGESGMD
+562 TLLIDKGETGID
-574 HAAFFAKLQ
+574 NQAFFAKLQ
-583 EIAQFAHV
+583 EIAQSSHV
-591 DIHAISTGYTTGIN
+591 DIHALTTGYTAGAN
-605 MGSTYIS
+605 LGSTFMAPL
-612 KLETPSVALLVDG
+612 KTPTIALLVDG
-625 GVDSYEAGEIW
+625 GVDSGEAGEIW
-636 HLLDQRMQM
+636 HLLDQRMKM

-650 PMESVAGANLSRYN
+650 PLDAVSSTNLSRYN
-664 VILMADGNYGRLG
+664 VILMADGSYSRLG
-677 QSGANALKNWVSQGN
+677 QAGAAAIKNWVSQGN
-692 TLVAKGGALRWL
+692 TLLAKGGALRWL
-704 AQNEIGK
+704 AQNEIGN
-711 FSFREV
+711 FTFRAVDNE
-717 QNAEKGLQ
+717 EKGLQ
-725 KSYADYENATGS
+725 KSYADFENATGS
-737 KQTFGAIFKGKLDIT
+737 KQTFGAIFKANLDTT
-752 HPVGY
+752 HPIGY
-757 GYTDSDIHTFRNDN
+757 GYTEKEIYTFRNDN
-771 FFLEPSENPYANPLV
+771 FFLEPSTNPYANPLV

-801 LPGVQESAVIRV
+801 LPGVKESAVIRV
-813 SSQGRGRIIGF
+813 SGQGRGRIIGF

-848 QIISGGTA
+848 QVIDGGTT